1 MLTMR
6 VCNEGI
12 SSSPDRGARAEKAT
26 GKRVQHAWGF
36 GAGAAASAAA
46 AAAWAD
52 AGSSTTASTAAT
64 ATAVAVQAISRYMD
78 DICSKPAVSS
88 TPATSC
94 QYCICQGYRKD
105 WISVPMPTETSVGI
119 PTESPYPQNPEI
131 LHTHTSHCVFLLDA
145 FLNKHIYA
153 IHITVLFCAFNND
166 NEEKMLQT
174 HTQPFNGPLSG
185 PLPEGTFTHSH
196 QDKGSLNGCVCVCEF
211 WRVLVIER
219 QAWLH
224 CCCWWCLEVHRLSAD
239 DRYRPI
245 DNRHRLIIS
254 RLLYLLLNFIL
265 FPLQLFLYIITNLW
279 HTN

>member
-1 MLTMR
+1 MR

-26 GKRVQHAWGF
+26 GKRVQHARGF

-52 AGSSTTASTAAT
+52 AGSSTTASTAAA

-185 PLPEGTFTHSH
+185 PLPEETFTHSH
-196 QDKGSLNGCVCVCEF
+196 QDKGSLNGCVCVCVNFGVF
-211 WRVLVIER
+211 W
-219 QAWLH
+219 
-224 CCCWWCLEVHRLSAD
+224 
-239 DRYRPI
+239 
-245 DNRHRLIIS
+245 
-254 RLLYLLLNFIL
+254 
-265 FPLQLFLYIITNLW
+265 
-279 HTN
+279 